1 MSSSSAP
8 SSPEAALAVRFGGI
22 FLMGLAML
30 IPLGFVNNLV
40 DERGMRYGGVLADIA
55 QTWGDDQVLQG
66 PVLVVPFV
74 EAHHSTRTVV
84 DDAGVPHQIPEVSYH
99 ARRAVFLPDALD
111 LAIDLQE
118 ERRYRG
124 IYESLVYTAT
134 VVVKGSFGALDP
146 TALSDQVHTVEWDK
160 AIWAMGLSD
169 TSAIAEVGALDWG
182 GEAAEL
188 SPGARVTELLSSGF
202 HAPVPSLS
210 DEGDRHDFAIAMT
223 LRGSGGVRFAPTAK
237 TTDVVIRS
245 PWQHP
250 SFQGSPSKRSI
261 DGSGFVAEWSIPHL
275 TRNYPQEWVM
285 ERETHQL
292 FEGLAGVDL
301 FEPVALYSK
310 VERAVKYGIL
320 FVFLTFLIFVLFELV
335 AGVRLRLVQYCL
347 VGFSLCL
354 FYVTLLA
361 LAEHTSFGTGYLAAA
376 AAAVGMIAAYTGAAL
391 RSAARGAVVAA
402 VLGGLYAVLF
412 AILRMEDYAL
422 LAGAGL
428 LLTATAALMWATR
441 HLEAPAPAVT
451 PDPGPVEP
459 SDGAPTEEAA

>member
-1 MSSSSAP
+1 MSPPDSRPPA
-8 SSPEAALAVRFGGI
+8 ELALVRRFGGI
-22 FLMGLAML
+22 ALMGLVML
-30 IPLGFVNNLV
+30 IPLAFVSNLV
-40 DERGMRYGGVLADIA
+40 TERGLRYAGVLGDIA

-66 PVLVVPFV
+66 PMLVVPFV

-84 DDAGVPHQIPEVSYH
+84 DDDGVPHSIPEVSYH

-118 ERRYRG
+118 EHRYRG

-134 VVVKGSFGALDP
+134 VEMTGRFGEVDP
-146 TALSDQVHTVEWDK
+146 DSLSDRVHRVEWDK
-160 AIWAMGLSD
+160 AIWTMGLSD
-169 TSAIAEVGALDWG
+169 TSAIADVGALEWDG
-182 GEAAEL
+182 AATEL
-188 SPGARVTELLSSGF
+188 APGVRVTDLVSSGF
-202 HAPVPSLS
+202 HAPLPELS
-210 DEGDRHDFAIAMT
+210 GGASGHDFSIRMT

-237 TTDVVIRS
+237 TTDVVVRS

-250 SFQGSPSKRSI
+250 SFQGSPSERTI
-261 DGSGFVAEWSIPHL
+261 DSSGFVAKWSVPHL
-275 TRNYPQEWVM
+275 TRNYPQQWVLG
-285 ERETHQL
+285 EEPVQL

-335 AGVRLRLVQYCL
+335 SGRRLRLVQYCL

-361 LAEHTSFGTGYLAAA
+361 LAEHTSFATGYLAAA
-376 AAAVGMIAAYTGAAL
+376 AAAVGMISTYTGAAL
-391 RSAARGAVVAA
+391 RSAGRGGLVAA
-402 VLGGLYAVLF
+402 VLGGLYATLY

-428 LLTATAALMWATR
+428 LLAATTALMWATR
-441 HLEAPAPAVT
+441 HLAPPEATEPATGPM
-451 PDPGPVEP
+451 PGPEP
-459 SDGAPTEEAA
+459 EAA